1 MLAATETHLGALS
14 LGSSDQTLWVLR
26 MVAVL
31 SSPREEARVEIIWH
45 RSKVLASGKFNG
57 NDLDVE
63 VTSNARFFF
72 IVLPPVFPRV
82 LSDIILT

>member
-1 MLAATETHLGALS
+1 MPCHLDLQARPYGFCVWS
-14 LGSSDQTLWVLR
+14 RSCHLR
-26 MVAVL
+26 
-31 SSPREEARVEIIWH
+31 EKEARVEIIWH